1 MPKDPTYI
9 DWRRSEAK
17 LVLLD
22 DLQKNV
28 LPLDE
33 SVVSAEQA
41 WAVYSEH
48 EAFKGLVEFKQFKI
62 QLKAHRQQVMKKK
75 PDLSLQLHALAHDRQ
90 LHPRASHNNRGE
102 PVFDMSDAKALL
114 RSDIEEDK
122 HLGITPSQFRQTRVE
137 YKQFPLKI
145 FKERV
150 YQEVRRRKFVYYMNW
165 KRAKK
170 VEKAKKARLK
180 AKKNRDKLKKEK
192 EEALA
197 KAASKANGKRRR
209 TGP

>member
-22 DLQKNV
+22 DLQNNV

-33 SVVSAEQA
+33 NVVPPEQA
-41 WAVYSEH
+41 WAIYKEH
-48 EAFKGLVEFKQFKI
+48 EAFKGLVEFKQFKV

-75 PDLSLQLHALAHDRQ
+75 PDLSVQLAALQHDRR

-102 PVFDMSDAKALL
+102 PVFDMSEAKALL
-114 RSDIEEDK
+114 RADVEQNR
-122 HLGITPSQFRQTRVE
+122 HVGISTSQLRETRE
-137 YKQFPLKI
+137 AYKQFPKKI
-145 FKERV
+145 FKEL
-150 YQEVRRRKFVYYMNW
+150 YQELRRQKFIYYMNW

-180 AKKNRDKLKKEK
+180 AIKNRNKLKKEK

-197 KAASKANGKRRR
+197 KAAAEANGKRRR
-209 TGP
+209 TGR